1 MTFASLFFLGTSIR
15 RPLAGRRQVR
25 FLWIL
30 PVLILAGILSA
41 AQAQTSVRPPVVILD
56 SYTSFVQPAGKRAQ
70 LFTRPNSSGK
80 WALLIEFPTNIIRAD
95 QFVVHRLEGVTNT
108 TQVKVDF
115 K

>member
-1 MTFASLFFLGTSIR
+1 MTFASLFFLGTLICCSV
-15 RPLAGRRQVR
+15 AERRQVR

-30 PVLILAGILSA
+30 PVLIFAGILSTA
-41 AQAQTSVRPPVVILD
+41 EAQTSVRPPVVILD
-56 SYTSFVQPAGKRAQ
+56 SYTAFVQPAGKRAQ
-70 LFTRPNSSGK
+70 LFTRPNSSAK
-80 WALLIEFPTNIIRAD
+80 WALLIELPTNTICAD